1 MQVRLTMDLSLGDW
15 RKLKATVQA
24 SDDGHHYPMFKF
36 TETIGDAIRRCEE
49 KFCADAVPE

>member
-1 MQVRLTMDLSLGDW
+1 MDLSLGDW